1 MTNEKTFRFV
11 VIREG
16 EDLVAQCVEFDICTF
31 AKDLKTLRLRIEA
44 QMAAEFAERGKDLQG
59 LDPAPVEFH
68 KMWEEA
74 ETLGERHDCYDLAL
88 AA

>member
-1 MTNEKTFRFV
+1 MTSEKTYRFV
-11 VIREG
+11 VIRDG
-16 EDLVAQCVEFDICTF
+16 ENLVAQCVEYDICTF
-31 AKDLKTLRLRIEA
+31 ASDLKTLRRRIDA
-44 QMAAEFAERGKDLQG
+44 QMAVEFAERGDDLQG

-74 ETLGERHDCYDLAL
+74 EALGERQSCYDLAL

>member
-1 MTNEKTFRFV
+1 MTSEKAFRFL

-16 EDLVAQCVEFDICTF
+16 EDLIAQCLEYDICTF

-44 QMAAEFAERGKDLQG
+44 QMDLEFAERGADLQG
-59 LDPAPVEFH
+59 LDQAPPEFH
-68 KMWEEA
+68 QMWEEA
-74 ETLGERHDCYDLAL
+74 ESLGERHNCYDLAL